1 MKIQLSERAQQTP
14 SGGQG
19 REEEGLCSDNVDDV
33 LKVLLNDVGAEIRF
47 EDGNPV
53 LRFLRPLARME
64 VEPERWAKAEELEGL
79 FWKWAE
85 AREPAQF
92 DR

>member
-1 MKIQLSERAQQTP
+1 MEIQFSDRAKQAL
-14 SGGQG
+14 SGGQE
-19 REEEGLCSDNVDDV
+19 RKEEGLCSDNVSND

-53 LRFLRPLARME
+53 LRFLRPLERLE
-64 VEPERWAKAEELEGL
+64 VEPERWAKAEELEAL
-79 FWKWAE
+79 FWKWVE
-85 AREPAQF
+85 TREPARF